1 MEKLNSTDNSYICEY
16 CFIVNNIFEAQ
27 FFINRFNLKPKKK
40 YNLFPIFSNENK
52 NIWLAINQDT
62 ISSTVTP
69 IYLNNCANANEQTT
83 WIFFS
88 FSFLSNLNS
97 PHFIII
103 DEIIDS
109 STQNKL
115 YPSVSCLKKFKR
127 NNAFSNEDKFQNQ
140 ERITLKNIYE
150 IYKTLE
156 KLVNKAL
163 IFVTTLSIPEKYELS
178 DIDNKR
184 IKSEQ
189 KKYITEIMNLSDEM
203 KITIFPFSYA
213 LNFYKKIEEEFK
225 FSVYEQNVLKN
236 LLKHFNPNDLKQN
249 LKFIKKLKNG
259 KLVINYLKQKLL

>member
-16 CFIVNNIFEAQ
+16 CFIVNNISEAQ

-40 YNLFPIFSNENK
+40 YNLFPIFSNQK
-52 NIWLAINQDT
+52 KDIWLGINQDT

-97 PHFIII
+97 PHFTII

-127 NNAFSNEDKFQNQ
+127 ENAFSNEQKFQNQ
-140 ERITLKNIYE
+140 EIWLMF
-150 IYKTLE
+150 
-156 KLVNKAL
+156 A
-163 IFVTTLSIPEKYELS
+163 S
-178 DIDNKR
+178 
-184 IKSEQ
+184 
-189 KKYITEIMNLSDEM
+189 
-203 KITIFPFSYA
+203 
-213 LNFYKKIEEEFK
+213 
-225 FSVYEQNVLKN
+225 
-236 LLKHFNPNDLKQN
+236 
-249 LKFIKKLKNG
+249 
-259 KLVINYLKQKLL
+259 

>member
-16 CFIVNNIFEAQ
+16 CFIVNNISEAQ
-27 FFINRFNLKPKKK
+27 FLLIDSILNLKK
-40 YNLFPIFSNENK
+40 YNLFPIFSNQK

-62 ISSTVTP
+62 ISPTVTP

-83 WIFFS
+83 WIFFI
-88 FSFLSNLNS
+88 FFLSNLNS

-127 NNAFSNEDKFQNQ
+127 KNAFSNEQKFQNQ

-163 IFVTTLSIPEKYELS
+163 IFVTTLSMPEKYELS
-178 DIDNKR
+178 DIDNKT

-189 KKYITEIMNLSDEM
+189 NKYITEIMNLSNEM
-203 KITIFPFSYA
+203 KITIFPF
-213 LNFYKKIEEEFK
+213 LCFQF
-225 FSVYEQNVLKN
+225 L
-236 LLKHFNPNDLKQN
+236 
-249 LKFIKKLKNG
+249 
-259 KLVINYLKQKLL
+259 

>member
-1 MEKLNSTDNSYICEY
+1 MEKLKSSDNSYNSKY
-16 CFIVNNIFEAQ
+16 CFIVNNISEAQ
-27 FFINRFNLKPKKK
+27 FFIDRYNLKLKKK
-40 YNLFPIFSNENK
+40 YNLLPIFSNKNK

-62 ISSTVTP
+62 ISPTVTP

-97 PHFIII
+97 PHFFII

-115 YPSVSCLKKFKR
+115 FPSVSCLKKFERK
-127 NNAFSNEDKFQNQ
+127 NAFSNQQKFQNQ
-140 ERITLKNIYE
+140 EHISLKNIYE

-163 IFVTTLSIPEKYELS
+163 IFVTTLSMPEKYELS
-178 DIDNKR
+178 DIDNKT

-189 KKYITEIMNLSDEM
+189 NKYITEIMNLSDEM
-203 KITIFPFSYA
+203 KITIFPFSYV
-213 LNFYKKIEEEFK
+213 LNFYKNIEQELK

-236 LLKHFNPNDLKQN
+236 LLKQFNNNDLKYN
-249 LKFIKKLKNG
+249 LKSIKKLKNG
-259 KLVINYLKQKLL
+259 KLVINYLKEKLL

>member
-16 CFIVNNIFEAQ
+16 CFIVNNISEAQ
-27 FFINRFNLKPKKK
+27 FFINRFDLKPKKK
-40 YNLFPIFSNENK
+40 YNLFPIFSNQK
-52 NIWLAINQDT
+52 KDIWLAINQDT
-62 ISSTVTP
+62 ISPTVTP

-97 PHFIII
+97 LHFIII

-127 NNAFSNEDKFQNQ
+127 KKAFSNEQKYQNQ

-163 IFVTTLSIPEKYELS
+163 IFVTTLSMPDKYELL
-178 DIDNKR
+178 DIDKKI

-189 KKYITEIMNLSDEM
+189 NKYIKEIMNLSDEM
-203 KITIFPFSYA
+203 KITIFPFFYVF
-213 LNFYKKIEEEFK
+213 NF
-225 FSVYEQNVLKN
+225 
-236 LLKHFNPNDLKQN
+236 FNRT
-249 LKFIKKLKNG
+249 IS
-259 KLVINYLKQKLL
+259 